1 MPDED
6 KNKKGDDNKGGGD
19 KNKPLTADEIDAIA
33 KKAKAA
39 LDAEDDDKGGDDKN
53 KKGDD
58 DDKSGDDDEFTI
70 DPKNIDTDKT
80 LKYIDK
86 LKDENARRR
95 IANKKS
101 EARLTKLETQL
112 KEATE
117 ALNAAAAKI
126 KEADSK
132 TAAEAAKDAS
142 ELEKATKQI
151 EELTGKISALE
162 ETNAKNQAELAKTNK
177 KVLVQDRETMI
188 TRLVQQQEVAFASD
202 FERDGLIKT
211 LTEMD
216 DEGFTKNND
225 EVIYDV
231 MKFIKD
237 KKANEDKTT
246 PGPGP
251 GNRKTSTPIGDEIQ
265 ALLKEKNMTAEQ
277 KTRLDELLA
286 MTGQA

>member
-1 MPDED
+1 MPDDD
-6 KNKKGDDNKGGGD
+6 KNKNNNGDNKGGD
-19 KNKPLTADEIDAIA
+19 KTLTADEIEAIA

-39 LDAEDDDKGGDDKN
+39 LDAEDDQKGGDDKN

-58 DDKSGDDDEFTI
+58 DKDGDDDEFKL

-101 EARLTKLETQL
+101 EEKLAKLEEQLTK
-112 KEATE
+112 ATE

-126 KEADSK
+126 KEADKKS
-132 TAAEAAKDAS
+132 ADEAAKDAS
-142 ELEKATKQI
+142 ELEKAAKKI
-151 EELTGKISALE
+151 EELTGKITDLE
-162 ETNAKNQAELAKTNK
+162 ATNAKNQAELLKTNK
-177 KVLVQDRETMI
+177 KVLVQDRENMI

-202 FERDGLIKT
+202 FEREGLIKS
-211 LTEMD
+211 LTDMD
-216 DEGFTKNND
+216 NEGFTKND
-225 EVIYDV
+225 EEVIYAV
-231 MKFIKD
+231 MKFTKD
-237 KKANEDKTT
+237 KKANEDKST

-251 GNRKTSTPIGDEIQ
+251 GNRKTSTPVGEEVK
-265 ALLKEKNMTAEQ
+265 ALLAKKSMTKEEKA
-277 KTRLDELLA
+277 RLDELLA

>member
-6 KNKKGDDNKGGGD
+6 KNKSGDDNKGGDD
-19 KNKPLTADEIDAIA
+19 KNRTLSADEIDAIA

-39 LDAEDDDKGGDDKN
+39 LDAEDDDKNKKGGDDDDD

-58 DDKSGDDDEFTI
+58 DDDFQL

-86 LKDENARRR
+86 LKDENAKRR
-95 IANKKS
+95 IANKKA
-101 EARLTKLETQL
+101 EQRLTKLESQL
-112 KEATE
+112 KEATD

-126 KEADSK
+126 KEADKKS
-132 TAAEAAKDAS
+132 ADEAAKDAS
-142 ELEKATKQI
+142 ELEKATKRI
-151 EELTGKISALE
+151 EELSTKISELE
-162 ETNAKNQAELAKTNK
+162 ETNAKNQAELQKTNK
-177 KVLVQDRETMI
+177 RVLVQDRETMI

-202 FERDGLIKT
+202 FERDGLIKS

-216 DEGFTKNND
+216 AEGFTKNND

-237 KKANEDKTT
+237 KKANEDKST

-265 ALLKEKNMTAEQ
+265 ALLKEKNMTADQ
-277 KTRLDELLA
+277 KKRLDELLS

>member
-6 KNKKGDDNKGGGD
+6 KNKAGDDKGGDD
-19 KNKPLTADEIDAIA
+19 KNRTLSADEIEAIA

-39 LDAEDDDKGGDDKN
+39 LEAEDDKGGDDKN
-53 KKGDD
+53 KKDDDDKGGDD
-58 DDKSGDDDEFTI
+58 DDFKI

-101 EARLTKLETQL
+101 EEKLTKLETQL
-112 KEATE
+112 KEATD

-142 ELEKATKQI
+142 ELEKATKKI
-151 EELTGKISALE
+151 EELTGKITELE
-162 ETNAKNQAELAKTNK
+162 ETNAKNQAELTKTNK
-177 KVLVQDRETMI
+177 RVLVQDRENMI

-211 LTEMD
+211 LTDMD
-216 DEGFTKNND
+216 DEGFTKND
-225 EVIYDV
+225 EEVIYAV
-231 MKFIKD
+231 MKFTKD
-237 KKANEDKTT
+237 KKANEDKST

-251 GNRKTSTPIGDEIQ
+251 GGRKTTTPIGEEVK
-265 ALLKEKNMTAEQ
+265 ALLAKKSMTTEERA
-277 KTRLDELLA
+277 RLDELLA
-286 MTGQA
+286 MTGQG

>member
-1 MPDED
+1 MPDDD
-6 KNKKGDDNKGGGD
+6 KNKSGDNKGGDD
-19 KNKPLTADEIDAIA
+19 KKTLTADEIEAIA

-53 KKGDD
+53 KKGGDNKDD
-58 DDKSGDDDEFTI
+58 DDDDFNI

-101 EARLTKLETQL
+101 EEKLAKLEDQL
-112 KEATE
+112 KSATE

-126 KEADSK
+126 KEADKKS
-132 TAAEAAKDAS
+132 ADEAAKDAS
-142 ELEKATKQI
+142 ELEKATKKI
-151 EELTGKISALE
+151 EELTGKITALE
-162 ETNAKNQAELAKTNK
+162 ETNAKNQAELLKTNK
-177 KVLVQDRETMI
+177 RVLVQDRENMI

-202 FERDGLIKT
+202 FEREGLIKT

-216 DEGFTKNND
+216 AEGFTKND
-225 EVIYDV
+225 EEVIYAV
-231 MKFIKD
+231 MKFTKD
-237 KKANEDKTT
+237 KKANEDKST

-251 GNRKTSTPIGDEIQ
+251 GNRKTSTPIGEEVK
-265 ALLKEKNMTAEQ
+265 ALLAKKSMTTEERA
-277 KTRLDELLA
+277 RLDELLA
-286 MTGQA
+286 MTGQG